1 MDIKYYYIYIYIIFE
16 EKTSDLPA
24 DGAVDVVIVSSGLKM
39 LMNKYL
45 YELIFYVILC
55 SNNDT

>member
-1 MDIKYYYIYIYIIFE
+1 MILMFGYQILLYIYIIFE

-45 YELIFYVILC
+45 YELIFYN
-55 SNNDT
+55 SMEH